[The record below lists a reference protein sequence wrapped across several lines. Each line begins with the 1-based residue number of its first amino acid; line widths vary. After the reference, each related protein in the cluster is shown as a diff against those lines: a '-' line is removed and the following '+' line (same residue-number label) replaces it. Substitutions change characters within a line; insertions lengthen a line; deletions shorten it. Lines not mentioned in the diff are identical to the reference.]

1 MLRVKVELPF
11 HRKETDTLV
20 EWGDVIVVSEEELQR
35 IKAINVNM
43 VSVLG
48 EEPQPRK
55 RKTKEVKEGE

>member
-11 HRKETDTLV
+11 HRKETDALV
-20 EWGDVIVVSEEELQR
+20 GQGDVIVVSEEELQR

-48 EEPQPRK
+48 EAPQPRK
-55 RKTKEVKEGE
+55 RKTKEDKDGE